1 MRVRHTH
8 VPVKASRASEGLI
21 EHLGEVRGC
30 DDHDSL
36 ARRKA
41 ILCMYH
47 FGEELIK
54 RHTHGLLILGN
65 SLV

>member
-1 MRVRHTH
+1 MRVRNKHL
-8 VPVKASRASEGLI
+8 PVKASRASEGLI
-21 EHLGEVRGC
+21 ENLGEVRGC
-30 DDHDSL
+30 DDHDPL

-54 RHTHGLLILGN
+54 RHTHGLRILGIN
-65 SLV
+65 